1 MAVIRHGGRRWPGSL
16 RSLIIAGFLLAL
28 TPPLAALGWAA
39 YTLNSLVAEVDAGL
53 ETAVAAARYGRG
65 LVADVTELQRSAR
78 HWNVLQS
85 DTLLDTYRE
94 RRKRVDETLGRL
106 RALALDTERVKRLE
120 RLAAALPVGDG
131 PPVGD
136 DDVLTAQ
143 LAPLVAQAIDVLE
156 LSDDAVEGESARLRE
171 VTAEANRRFAS
182 LAALGLIA
190 GSGCALLAGGLIARP
205 TRQLAQAIR
214 RLGDEDFTTPV
225 SLAGPRDIQLIGA
238 RLDWLRSRLGEIDAQ
253 KQRFLRHVSHE
264 LKTPLTAL
272 REGSELLREG
282 TLGPLAEDQREVAG
296 ILVDNARR
304 LSTLIEDLL
313 NFNRLLA
320 RTQQLEAGSVALAAL
335 VGEVAGAHR
344 LAAQARCVTL
354 EVDVPDGLLVQAD
367 RDKLRTILDNLLS
380 NALKFARRDGRIAL
394 RAGRYPGGV
403 AVEVED
409 DGPGIPA
416 EERERVFELFF
427 QGSHQPDTPVRG
439 SGLGLALAREFA
451 RLHGG
456 DLIVADGRGS
466 GACLCLT
473 LPATAPP

>member
-1 MAVIRHGGRRWPGSL
+1 MTGIAHAGRRWPGSL

-39 YTLNSLVAEVDAGL
+39 WTLNTLVAEVDAGL

-85 DTLLDTYRE
+85 ETLLDTYHE
-94 RRKRVDETLGRL
+94 RRKRVDVTLGQL
-106 RALALDTERVKRLE
+106 RALALDAGRAQRLA
-120 RLAAALPVGDG
+120 RIAAALPAGDG
-131 PPVGD
+131 PPVGE
-136 DDVLTAQ
+136 DDVLMAQ
-143 LAPLVAQAIDVLE
+143 FSPLVTQAVDLLE
-156 LSDDAVEGESARLRE
+156 LSDDAVETESARLRAL
-171 VTAEANRRFAS
+171 TADANRRFAS

-214 RLGDEDFTTPV
+214 RLGEEDFTTAV
-225 SLAGPRDIQLIGA
+225 QITGPRDIQRIGA
-238 RLDWLRSRLGEIDAQ
+238 RLDWLRGRLGEIDAQ

-272 REGSELLREG
+272 REGSELLRDG
-282 TLGPLAEDQREVAG
+282 TLGPLAGDQREVAG

-304 LSTLIEDLL
+304 LSTLIEGLL

-320 RTQQLEAGSVALAAL
+320 RTQQLDAGDVALPAL
-335 VGEVAGAHR
+335 VGELAAAHR
-344 LAAQARCVTL
+344 LAAQARGVEL
-354 EVDVPDGLLVQAD
+354 ALDVPDGLVVHAD
-367 RDKLRTILDNLLS
+367 RDKLRTVLDNLLS
-380 NALKFARRDGRIAL
+380 NALKFARRDGRIDL
-394 RAGRYPGGV
+394 RAGRYPGGI
-403 AVEVED
+403 AIEVED
-409 DGPGIPA
+409 DGPGIA
-416 EERERVFELFF
+416 VGERERVFELFF
-427 QGSHQPDTPVRG
+427 QGSHQPDTAVRG

-473 LPATAPP
+473 LPAAAPA